1 MDIEFLVNKAIKL
14 HVRGK
19 VDKAEEI
26 YKKIINI
33 DPNNI
38 ISLNNLG
45 SILNTKEN
53 FEKSLSFVNRALE
66 IKPDYA
72 DALNNKGNCLKGLNK
87 FDEAIEYYKKGL
99 IIKPNFVGALNNL
112 ATSYNSIGRHEE
124 AIPIFKKVIELKP
137 NYYEA
142 LYNQGICL
150 YNLNLFDEAKDSYE
164 KAIKVKPDFIEA
176 YYNLSLLQMLQ
187 GNYKEG
193 LKNYEWRKKRNKT
206 KKYPQF
212 DNDIEWLGDKDL
224 KNKIIYISKEQGL
237 GDYIQHC
244 RYLLLVKNLGAKII
258 LDTPKVLRP
267 MIDNMEID
275 YKHLDDLKKLE
286 FDYHCSIISL
296 PLAFNTTLNTVPE
309 QIPYLFTPKNN
320 IDFWKKKLNK
330 KDKLR
335 IGLNWTGN
343 SSYVDDENRS
353 TTLKELKPILDL
365 PFEFHSLEI
374 NYSQKDEDLLNKTI
388 NLECHKED
396 ILGFDNTAGL
406 IENMDLIITTDTSI
420 AHLCGALG
428 RPVWIL
434 LSYIPDYRWLLN
446 SKDTPW
452 YPTAKLYRQSQKKNW
467 QGLFHNVVKDLK
479 KFNTNFK

>member
-1 MDIEFLVNKAIKL
+1 MDIQFLVNKAIKL

-72 DALNNKGNCLKGLNK
+72 DALNNKGNCLKGLNR
-87 FDEAIEYYKKGL
+87 FDEAIKYYKKAL
-99 IIKPNFVGALNNL
+99 IIKPDFVGALNNL

-193 LKNYEWRKKRNKT
+193 LKNYEWRKKRNKA

-237 GDYIQHC
+237 GDYIQYC
-244 RYLLLVKNLGAKII
+244 RYLLLVKNLGATIL
-258 LDTPKVLRP
+258 LDTPKILKP
-267 MIDNMEID
+267 MIETMNID
-275 YKHLDDLKKLE
+275 CTYLDDLKKIK
-286 FDYHCSIISL
+286 FDYHCSIVSL
-296 PLAFNTTLNTVPE
+296 ALAFKTTLDT
-309 QIPYLFTPKNN
+309 IPSKEPYFFTPKIIKLN
-320 IDFWKKKLNK
+320 WKKKLIGFKRLN
-330 KDKLR
+330 
-335 IGLNWTGN
+335 IGLKWTGN
-343 SSYVDDENRS
+343 SSYADDMNRS
-353 TTLKELKPILDL
+353 TTLKELKPLFDL
-365 PFEFHSLEI
+365 PYDFHSLEI
-374 NYSQKDEDLLNKTI
+374 EYTKEDEALLNNIT
-388 NLECHKED
+388 NLKCHKKD
-396 ILGFDNTAGL
+396 IIGLDNTAGL
-406 IENMDLIITTDTSI
+406 IENLDLVISVNTSI
-420 AHLCGALG
+420 AHLTGALG
-428 RPVWIL
+428 KKLWIL
-434 LSYIPDYRWLLN
+434 LPSPEYRWLLN
-446 SKDTPW
+446 RQDSPW
-452 YPTAKLYRQSQKKNW
+452 YPKTKIYRQTKEGDWKTMIDK
-467 QGLFHNVVKDLK
+467 VKQDLK
-479 KFNTNFK
+479 LLKKI

>member
-19 VDKAEEI
+19 VNKAEEI

-53 FEKSLSFVNRALE
+53 FEKSLNFLSRALE

-72 DALNNKGNCLKGLNK
+72 DALNNKGNCLKGLNR
-87 FDEAIEYYKKGL
+87 FDEAIKYYKKAL
-99 IIKPNFVGALNNL
+99 IIKPDFVGALNNL
-112 ATSYNSIGRHEE
+112 ATSYNSIGHHEE

-150 YNLNLFDEAKDSYE
+150 YNLNLFDEAKESYE

-176 YYNLSLLQMLQ
+176 NYNLSLLQMLQ

-193 LKNYEWRKKRNKT
+193 IKNYEWRKKRNKA

-237 GDYIQHC
+237 GDYIQYC
-244 RYLLLVKNLGAKII
+244 RYLLLVKNLGATIL
-258 LDTPKVLRP
+258 LDTPKILKP
-267 MIDNMEID
+267 MIETMNID
-275 YKHLDDLKKLE
+275 CTYLDDIKKIK
-286 FDYHCSIISL
+286 FDYHCSIVSL
-296 PLAFNTTLNTVPE
+296 ALAFKTTLDT
-309 QIPYLFTPKNN
+309 IPSKEPYFFTPKIIKLN
-320 IDFWKKKLNK
+320 WEKKLIGFKRLN
-330 KDKLR
+330 
-335 IGLNWTGN
+335 IGLKWTGN
-343 SSYVDDENRS
+343 SSYVDDM
-353 TTLKELKPILDL
+353 
-365 PFEFHSLEI
+365 
-374 NYSQKDEDLLNKTI
+374 
-388 NLECHKED
+388 
-396 ILGFDNTAGL
+396 G
-406 IENMDLIITTDTSI
+406 I
-420 AHLCGALG
+420 AVQH
-428 RPVWIL
+428 
-434 LSYIPDYRWLLN
+434 
-446 SKDTPW
+446 
-452 YPTAKLYRQSQKKNW
+452 
-467 QGLFHNVVKDLK
+467 
-479 KFNTNFK
+479 

>member
-1 MDIEFLVNKAIKL
+1 MDIQFLVNKAIKL

-53 FEKSLSFVNRALE
+53 FEKSLNFVNRALE

-72 DALNNKGNCLKGLNK
+72 DALNNKGNCLKGLNR
-87 FDEAIEYYKKGL
+87 FDEAIKYYKKAL
-99 IIKPNFVGALNNL
+99 IIKPDFVGALNNL

-193 LKNYEWRKKRNKT
+193 IKNYEWRKKRKA
-206 KKYPQF
+206 KKNLQF
-212 DNDIEWLGDKDL
+212 DNETEWIGDKDL
-224 KNKIIYISKEQGL
+224 KNKIINILKEQGL
-237 GDYIQHC
+237 GDYIQYC
-244 RYLLLVKNLGAKII
+244 RYLLLVKNLGATIL
-258 LDTPKVLRP
+258 LDTPKILRP
-267 MIDNMEID
+267 MIDTMNID
-275 YKHLDDLKKLE
+275 CTYSDDLKKIK
-286 FDYHCSIISL
+286 FDYHCSIVSL
-296 PLAFNTTLNTVPE
+296 ALAFKTTLDT
-309 QIPYLFTPKNN
+309 IPSKEPYFFTPKIIKLN
-320 IDFWKKKLNK
+320 WEKKLIGFKRLN
-330 KDKLR
+330 
-335 IGLNWTGN
+335 IGLKWTGN
-343 SSYVDDENRS
+343 SSYVDDEHRS
-353 TTLKELKPILDL
+353 TTLKELKPLFDL
-365 PFEFHSLEI
+365 PYDFHSLEI
-374 NYSQKDEDLLNKTI
+374 EYTKEDETLLNNIT
-388 NLECHKED
+388 NLKCHKKD
-396 ILGFDNTAGL
+396 IMGLDNTAGL
-406 IENMDLIITTDTSI
+406 IENLDLVISVNTSI
-420 AHLCGALG
+420 AHLTGALG
-428 RPVWIL
+428 KKLWIL
-434 LSYIPDYRWLLN
+434 LPSHEYRWLLN
-446 SKDTPW
+446 RQDSPW
-452 YPTAKLYRQSQKKNW
+452 YPKTKIYRPSTEGDWKTMVDK
-467 QGLFHNVVKDLK
+467 VKQDLK
-479 KFNTNFK
+479 LLKKI

>member
-1 MDIEFLVNKAIKL
+1 MDIQFLVNKAIKL

-53 FEKSLSFVNRALE
+53 FEKSLNFVNRALE
-66 IKPDYA
+66 IKPDYD
-72 DALNNKGNCLKGLNK
+72 DALNNKGNCLKGLNR
-87 FDEAIEYYKKGL
+87 FDEAIEYYKKAL
-99 IIKPNFVGALNNL
+99 IIKPDFVGALNNL

-193 LKNYEWRKKRNKT
+193 LKNYEWRKKRNKA

-237 GDYIQHC
+237 GDYIQYC
-244 RYLLLVKNLGAKII
+244 RYLLLVKNLGATIL
-258 LDTPKVLRP
+258 LDTPKILKP
-267 MIDNMEID
+267 MIETMNID
-275 YKHLDDLKKLE
+275 CTYLDDLKKIK
-286 FDYHCSIISL
+286 FDYHCSIVSL
-296 PLAFNTTLNTVPE
+296 ALAFKTTLDT
-309 QIPYLFTPKNN
+309 IPSKEPYFFTPKIIKLN
-320 IDFWKKKLNK
+320 WEKKLIGFKRLN
-330 KDKLR
+330 
-335 IGLNWTGN
+335 IGLKWTGN
-343 SSYVDDENRS
+343 SSYVDDMNRS
-353 TTLKELKPILDL
+353 TTLKELKPLFDL
-365 PFEFHSLEI
+365 PYDFHSLEI
-374 NYSQKDEDLLNKTI
+374 EYTKEDETLLNNIT
-388 NLECHKED
+388 NLKCHKKD
-396 ILGFDNTAGL
+396 IIGLDNTAGL
-406 IENMDLIITTDTSI
+406 IENLDLVISVNTSI
-420 AHLCGALG
+420 AHLTGALG
-428 RPVWIL
+428 KKLWIL
-434 LSYIPDYRWLLN
+434 LPSPEYRWLLN
-446 SKDTPW
+446 RQDSPW
-452 YPTAKLYRQSQKKNW
+452 YPKTKIYRQTKEGDWKTMIDK
-467 QGLFHNVVKDLK
+467 VKQDLK
-479 KFNTNFK
+479 LLKKI

>member
-53 FEKSLSFVNRALE
+53 FEKSLNFVNRALE

-72 DALNNKGNCLKGLNK
+72 DALNNKGNCLKGLNR
-87 FDEAIEYYKKGL
+87 FDEAIEYYKKAL
-99 IIKPNFVGALNNL
+99 IIKPDFVGALNNL
-112 ATSYNSIGRHEE
+112 ATSYNSIGRNEE

-150 YNLNLFDEAKDSYE
+150 FNLNLFDEAKDSYE

-193 LKNYEWRKKRNKT
+193 LKNYEWRKKRNKA
-206 KKYPQF
+206 KKNLQF
-212 DNDIEWLGDKDL
+212 DNDTEWLGDKDL

-237 GDYIQHC
+237 GDYIQYC
-244 RYLLLVKNLGAKII
+244 RYLLLVKNLGATIL
-258 LDTPKVLRP
+258 LDTPKILKP
-267 MIDNMEID
+267 MIETMNIDCTYLDNI
-275 YKHLDDLKKLE
+275 KKIK
-286 FDYHCSIISL
+286 FDYHCSIVSL
-296 PLAFNTTLNTVPE
+296 ALAFKTTLDT
-309 QIPYLFTPKNN
+309 IPSKEPYFFTPKIIKLN
-320 IDFWKKKLNK
+320 WEKKLNGFK
-330 KDKLR
+330 RLN
-335 IGLNWTGN
+335 IGLKWTGN
-343 SSYVDDENRS
+343 LSYVDDMNRS
-353 TTLKELKPILDL
+353 TTLKELKPLFDL
-365 PFEFHSLEI
+365 PYDFHSLEI
-374 NYSQKDEDLLNKTI
+374 EYTKEDETLLNNIT
-388 NLECHKED
+388 NLKCHKKD
-396 ILGFDNTAGL
+396 IMGLDNTAGL
-406 IENMDLIITTDTSI
+406 IENLDLVISVNTSI
-420 AHLCGALG
+420 AHLTGALG
-428 RPVWIL
+428 KKLWIL
-434 LSYIPDYRWLLN
+434 LPSPEYRWLLN
-446 SKDTPW
+446 RQDSPW
-452 YPTAKLYRQSQKKNW
+452 YPKTKIYRPSTEGDWKTMVDK
-467 QGLFHNVVKDLK
+467 VKQDLK
-479 KFNTNFK
+479 LLKKI

>member
-1 MDIEFLVNKAIKL
+1 MDIQFLVNKAIKL

-66 IKPDYA
+66 IRPDYA
-72 DALNNKGNCLKGLNK
+72 DALNNKGNCLKGLNR
-87 FDEAIEYYKKGL
+87 FDEAIEYYKKAL
-99 IIKPNFVGALNNL
+99 IIKPDFVGALNNL

-176 YYNLSLLQMLQ
+176 NYNLSLLQMLQ

-193 LKNYEWRKKRNKT
+193 LKNYEWRKKRNKA

-212 DNDIEWLGDKDL
+212 DNDTEWLGDKDL

-237 GDYIQHC
+237 GDYIQYC
-244 RYLLLVKNLGAKII
+244 RYLLLVKNLGATIL
-258 LDTPKVLRP
+258 LDTPKILKP
-267 MIDNMEID
+267 MIETMNIDCTYLDN
-275 YKHLDDLKKLE
+275 LKKIK
-286 FDYHCSIISL
+286 FDYHCSIVSL
-296 PLAFNTTLNTVPE
+296 ALAFKTTLD
-309 QIPYLFTPKNN
+309 Y
-320 IDFWKKKLNK
+320 
-330 KDKLR
+330 
-335 IGLNWTGN
+335 N
-343 SSYVDDENRS
+343 S
-353 TTLKELKPILDL
+353 
-365 PFEFHSLEI
+365 F
-374 NYSQKDEDLLNKTI
+374 
-388 NLECHKED
+388 
-396 ILGFDNTAGL
+396 
-406 IENMDLIITTDTSI
+406 
-420 AHLCGALG
+420 
-428 RPVWIL
+428 
-434 LSYIPDYRWLLN
+434 
-446 SKDTPW
+446 
-452 YPTAKLYRQSQKKNW
+452 
-467 QGLFHNVVKDLK
+467 
-479 KFNTNFK
+479 

>member
-1 MDIEFLVNKAIKL
+1 MDTQFLVNKAIKL

-53 FEKSLSFVNRALE
+53 FEKSLNFVNRALE

-193 LKNYEWRKKRNKT
+193 LKNYEWRKKRNKA

-258 LDTPKVLRP
+258 LDTPKILKP
-267 MIDNMEID
+267 MIETMNIDCTYLDN
-275 YKHLDDLKKLE
+275 LKKIK
-286 FDYHCSIISL
+286 FDYHCSIVSL
-296 PLAFNTTLNTVPE
+296 ALAFKTTLDT
-309 QIPYLFTPKNN
+309 IPSKEPYFFTPKNIKLN
-320 IDFWKKKLNK
+320 WGKKLNGFK
-330 KDKLR
+330 RLN
-335 IGLNWTGN
+335 IGLKWSGN
-343 SSYVDDENRS
+343 SSYVDDMNRS
-353 TTLKELKPILDL
+353 TTLKELKPLFDL
-365 PFEFHSLEI
+365 PYDFHSLEI
-374 NYSQKDEDLLNKTI
+374 EYTKEDETLLNNIT
-388 NLECHKED
+388 NLKCHKKD
-396 ILGFDNTAGL
+396 IMGLDNTAGL
-406 IENMDLIITTDTSI
+406 IENLDLVISVNTSI
-420 AHLCGALG
+420 AHLTGALG
-428 RPVWIL
+428 KKLWIL
-434 LSYIPDYRWLLN
+434 LPSHEYRWLLN
-446 SKDTPW
+446 RQDSPW
-452 YPTAKLYRQSQKKNW
+452 YPKTKIYRQTKEGDWKTMIDK
-467 QGLFHNVVKDLK
+467 VKQDLK
-479 KFNTNFK
+479 LLKKI

>member
-1 MDIEFLVNKAIKL
+1 MDIQFLVNKAIKL
-14 HVRGK
+14 HVRGR

-87 FDEAIEYYKKGL
+87 FDEAIEYYKKAL
-99 IIKPNFVGALNNL
+99 IIKPDFVGALNNL

-193 LKNYEWRKKRNKT
+193 LKNYEWRKKRNKA

-244 RYLLLVKNLGAKII
+244 RYLLLVKNLGATIL
-258 LDTPKVLRP
+258 LDTPKILKP
-267 MIDNMEID
+267 MIETMNIDCTYLDN
-275 YKHLDDLKKLE
+275 LKKIK
-286 FDYHCSIISL
+286 FDYHCSIVSL
-296 PLAFNTTLNTVPE
+296 ALAFKTTLDT
-309 QIPYLFTPKNN
+309 IPSKEPYFFTPKIIKLN
-320 IDFWKKKLNK
+320 WKKKLNGFK
-330 KDKLR
+330 RLN
-335 IGLNWTGN
+335 IGLKWTGN
-343 SSYVDDENRS
+343 SSYVDDMNRS
-353 TTLKELKPILDL
+353 TTLKELKPLFDL
-365 PFEFHSLEI
+365 PYDFHSLEI
-374 NYSQKDEDLLNKTI
+374 EYTKEDEALLNNIT
-388 NLECHKED
+388 NLKCHKKD
-396 ILGFDNTAGL
+396 IIGLDNTAGL
-406 IENMDLIITTDTSI
+406 IENLDLVISVNTSI
-420 AHLCGALG
+420 AHLTGALG
-428 RPVWIL
+428 KKLWIL
-434 LSYIPDYRWLLN
+434 LPSPEYRWLLN
-446 SKDTPW
+446 RQDSPW
-452 YPTAKLYRQSQKKNW
+452 YPKTKIYRHSTEGDWKTMVDK
-467 QGLFHNVVKDLK
+467 VKQDLK
-479 KFNTNFK
+479 LLKKI

>member
-1 MDIEFLVNKAIKL
+1 MDIQFLVNKAIKL

-72 DALNNKGNCLKGLNK
+72 DALNNKGNCLKGLNR
-87 FDEAIEYYKKGL
+87 FDEAIKYYKKAL
-99 IIKPNFVGALNNL
+99 IIKPDFVGALNNL

-124 AIPIFKKVIELKP
+124 AIPIFKKIIELKP

-193 LKNYEWRKKRNKT
+193 IKNYEWRKKRNKA

-237 GDYIQHC
+237 GDYIQYC
-244 RYLLLVKNLGAKII
+244 RYLLLVKNLGATIL
-258 LDTPKVLRP
+258 LDTPKILKT
-267 MIDNMEID
+267 MIETMNIDCTYLDN
-275 YKHLDDLKKLE
+275 LKKIK
-286 FDYHCSIISL
+286 FDYHCSIVSL
-296 PLAFNTTLNTVPE
+296 ALAFKTTLDT
-309 QIPYLFTPKNN
+309 IPSKEPYFFTPKNIKLN
-320 IDFWKKKLNK
+320 WGKKLNGFK
-330 KDKLR
+330 RLN
-335 IGLNWTGN
+335 IGLKWSGN
-343 SSYVDDENRS
+343 SSYVDDMNRS
-353 TTLKELKPILDL
+353 TTLKELKPLFDL
-365 PFEFHSLEI
+365 PYDFHSLEI
-374 NYSQKDEDLLNKTI
+374 EYTKEDEVLLNNIT
-388 NLECHKED
+388 NLKCHKKD
-396 ILGFDNTAGL
+396 IMGLDNTAGL
-406 IENMDLIITTDTSI
+406 IENLDLVISVNTSI
-420 AHLCGALG
+420 AHLTGALG
-428 RPVWIL
+428 KKLWIL
-434 LSYIPDYRWLLN
+434 LPSPEYRWLLN
-446 SKDTPW
+446 RQDSPW
-452 YPTAKLYRQSQKKNW
+452 YPKTKIYRQTKEGDWKTMIDK
-467 QGLFHNVVKDLK
+467 VKQDLK
-479 KFNTNFK
+479 LLKKI

>member
-1 MDIEFLVNKAIKL
+1 MDVQFLVNKAIKL

-53 FEKSLSFVNRALE
+53 FEKSLNFLNRALE

-72 DALNNKGNCLKGLNK
+72 DALNNKGNCLKGLNR
-87 FDEAIEYYKKGL
+87 FDEAIEYYKKAI
-99 IIKPNFVGALNNL
+99 IIKPDFVGALNNL

-124 AIPIFKKVIELKP
+124 AIPIFKKIIELKP

-193 LKNYEWRKKRNKT
+193 TKNYEWRKKRNKA

-212 DNDIEWLGDKDL
+212 DNDKEWLGDKDL

-237 GDYIQHC
+237 GDYIQYC
-244 RYLLLVKNLGAKII
+244 RYLLLVKNLGATIL
-258 LDTPKVLRP
+258 LDTPKILKP
-267 MIDNMEID
+267 MIETMNIDCTYLDNI
-275 YKHLDDLKKLE
+275 KKIK
-286 FDYHCSIISL
+286 FDYHCSIVSL
-296 PLAFNTTLNTVPE
+296 ALAFKTTLDT
-309 QIPYLFTPKNN
+309 IPSKEPYFFTPKIIKLN
-320 IDFWKKKLNK
+320 WEKKLNGFK
-330 KDKLR
+330 RLN
-335 IGLNWTGN
+335 IGLKWTGN
-343 SSYVDDENRS
+343 SSYVDDMNRS
-353 TTLKELKPILDL
+353 TTLKELKPLFDL
-365 PFEFHSLEI
+365 PYDFHSLEI
-374 NYSQKDEDLLNKTI
+374 EYTKEDETLLNNIT
-388 NLECHKED
+388 NLKCHKKD
-396 ILGFDNTAGL
+396 ILGLDNTAGL
-406 IENMDLIITTDTSI
+406 IENLDLVISVNTSI
-420 AHLCGALG
+420 AHLTGALG
-428 RPVWIL
+428 KKLWIL
-434 LSYIPDYRWLLN
+434 LPSPEYRWLLN
-446 SKDTPW
+446 RQDSPW
-452 YPTAKLYRQSQKKNW
+452 YPKTKIYRQTKGGNW
-467 QGLFHNVVKDLK
+467 KTMVDKVKQDLK
-479 KFNTNFK
+479 LL